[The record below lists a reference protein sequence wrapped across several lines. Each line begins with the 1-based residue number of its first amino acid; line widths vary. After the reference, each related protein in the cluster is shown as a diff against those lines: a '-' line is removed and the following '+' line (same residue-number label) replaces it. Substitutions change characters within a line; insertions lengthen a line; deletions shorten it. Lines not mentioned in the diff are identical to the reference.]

1 MNKYTVKNISCVL
14 IFAILLTG
22 TFSIPIYAISTT
34 CVQDHF
40 SNLIT
45 TGSGDNQIIR
55 TPPSENSCPYT
66 AMSMLLM
73 FYDSYW
79 HEDFVDDNYEWQA
92 GTYNAETDQLI
103 ETFNANAEMEHW
115 QNYLATNYPDAA
127 ETYPYYRD
135 YAEANAGNF
144 LESYLVSI
152 GISLLYH
159 LEFIPGE
166 TTLGLTVFELVTVL
180 QVYLYNNRFTTNEV
194 TVHYCL
200 ENDSNDIEGMMETL
214 IDDGY
219 PVILFGQRY
228 LTDEEMNG
236 DDSGETETREKV
248 GHFLVAYGVEDDGD
262 ISLHTG
268 WWTGEHTSF
277 NETQYNL
284 NRAIIWLEVNEENL
298 PHSHSYNYVDSVTN
312 EPLCACQIYT
322 SHPAH
327 STHLHYDISEYSIND
342 HCYKCACGYIDR
354 LEAHNLSYSYFSVS
368 QHKKLCE
375 ACGYEGKE
383 NHVFDIVWKSNDL
396 EHRLSCVCG
405 HRTPTE
411 AHYRHKYTSKGVTQH
426 YIYCKCG
433 YYFGVESHT
442 FTQIGSYN
450 VCDYCGYK
458 ILAPGGGMIMGD
470 EDEPVTE

>member
-1 MNKYTVKNISCVL
+1 MKKIIIQAISVFTFVVL
-14 IFAILLTG
+14 FASILT
-22 TFSIPIYAISTT
+22 TPVYAISTS
-34 CVQDHF
+34 CLGSHF
-40 SNLIT
+40 SMLCFDGDKIVT
-45 TGSGDNQIIR
+45 TDDKVR

-103 ETFNANAEMEHW
+103 ETFNANAEMTHW
-115 QNYLATNYPDAA
+115 QNYLATNYPDAS

-144 LESYLVSI
+144 LESYLISI
-152 GISLLYH
+152 GISLGLH
-159 LEFIPGE
+159 SSSDE
-166 TTLGLTVFELVTVL
+166 TLGLNDFETCLVL
-180 QVYLYNNRFTTNEV
+180 NAYLSGRFSSNEV
-194 TVHYCL
+194 TVHYL
-200 ENDSNDIEGMMETL
+200 HEDYGDIIAKMNEQITK
-214 IDDGY
+214 GY
-219 PVILFGQRY
+219 PVIYIGKKIEND
-228 LTDEEMNG
+228 TNEGNNKPKK
-236 DDSGETETREKV
+236 SGHE
-248 GHFLVAYGVEDDGD
+248 LIAYGIKSDGD

-268 WWTGEHTSF
+268 WEDEEFTSF

-298 PHSHSYNYVDSVTN
+298 PHSHSYNYVDSETN
-312 EPLCACQIYT
+312 EALCACQIYT

-375 ACGYEGKE
+375 ACGYERKE

-442 FTQIGSYN
+442 FTQIGAYN